1 MDFIKNS
8 QNLTHQTTVPNSS
21 ISTQASIDI
30 ATISNYRLPLDK
42 VLSIDLSVE
51 LNHSSISFHDFMN
64 CFYHQPGSSFAVNN
78 LNTSFTPI
86 LLSGQTYS
94 TIDNKQNTFTLYN
107 QIIKAYCEKHSLPEN
122 TISAFKKIE
131 LAKETFRYQS
141 LASNYGTQTSL
152 SWSMVIEHLKNTN
165 QIKYTKDPED
175 NADIKMRI
183 HYIFYSSVMDVSV
196 ECIFT
201 FCSSI
206 PFYKNVSYN
215 EIHFMN
221 SPYSQDEPIQVSSN
235 IPIITSNRSLSI
247 MDPNTIKQNTNKPN
261 TIKLNTIKQ
270 NTSKHSNNIEVQ
282 NEGNNENET
291 VKEYDEQTV
300 LTKRILDQLL
310 NDDDGD
316 IDDDEL
322 SLHSRIW

>member
-8 QNLTHQTTVPNSS
+8 QSLTHQTSVPNSS
-21 ISTQASIDI
+21 ISTHASIDI

-42 VLSIDLSVE
+42 VLSVDLSVE

-94 TIDNKQNTFTLYN
+94 TIDNTQNTFTLYN

-152 SWSMVIEHLKNTN
+152 SWSMVIEHLKITN

-175 NADIKMRI
+175 NADVKMRI
-183 HYIFYSSVMDVSV
+183 HYIFYSSVLDVSV

-215 EIHFMN
+215 ENNYMI
-221 SPYSQDEPIQVSSN
+221 SPYSQDEPNQISSN
-235 IPIITSNRSLSI
+235 IPNVTSNRPLNI
-247 MDPNTIKQNTNKPN
+247 IDPNTIKTNTIKPN
-261 TIKLNTIKQ
+261 TIKYN
-270 NTSKHSNNIEVQ
+270 SMIELQ

-310 NDDDGD
+310 NDDDGAD
-316 IDDDEL
+316 GDDDEL
-322 SLHSRIW
+322 SLHSKIW